1 MCGESVDFEFL
12 NPLSILD
19 RVNLSRGVRLNKDVV
34 ANANLYWDGADEL
47 MDFWCLFGLGKVGDA
62 RLGEPIDG

>member
-12 NPLSILD
+12 KPLSILD
-19 RVNLSRGVRLNKDVV
+19 PVNLSRGVRLNKDVV

-47 MDFWCLFGLGKVGDA
+47 MDFWWLFGLAKVGDV